1 MAMADG
7 PVEYRPYWPPT
18 KLMSSVVTTGVVL
31 SSVSSAPAE
40 EIGIDVGYENRCEPT
55 MGPGQEPNLPGG
67 ERSRAM
73 PNTGLQSGD
82 CTTFPYLNV
91 PGIDLNFTASLQNT
105 APACGSSVFDFD
117 MPYQTFYTGWYG
129 TDIPPQFFNL
139 DYQPYYDGS
148 DEHTLEYDGSAT
160 LSSPHSDI
168 PLPLGLDI
176 GPYQHQPFHDPSVFM
191 PIMAENSFQFLPVNE
206 FDQSGDDSDQYSIVG
221 FGSTYSSCP
230 SQSSLHSGIQDE
242 SYQMVQHGAPPATGQ
257 YSPTGI
263 HGIYSPS
270 GSSHGSVVSLP
281 NSIQDEPFE
290 MVQPVGNFDCL
301 PTTEVFSS
309 TPPSEPSRK
318 SSSSPR
324 AGKTKKL
331 GRRSRALTPGQR
343 DQAGKT
349 RLIGACRRCAW
360 QRNQCK
366 PNPANPK
373 GPCMPC
379 SKILMN
385 YSKKVLHHC
394 PCVRWKLTDTVLFR
408 TGGLNFTTRQ
418 GWEGAAI
425 RDMGPGD
432 WADDVI
438 HTIKLTLGYCKNPIV
453 LQVRRF
459 KPVKGVDVTS
469 RFWLD
474 PHGQQQETEIAP
486 FALADIK
493 KHRKVLESH
502 VIENAY
508 DAVKQYAEDPRVHWL
523 VGKTYKAAWDH
534 MRETTYKSSDVD
546 TKEFMELLFKLWFA
560 MKNTLGSAWLL
571 GTPGEEETLYMKPD
585 ERKGHPFPG
594 KISAPRLVCQQ
605 FDALNYN
612 FMLNQWKREFLS
624 KLNKIISAKIDPNM
638 LYTVYLAVFILL
650 HEVSATSKD
659 RYWHARNKKT
669 VERRYDMELFME
681 ELHEGANKLLYA
693 WHYYKCGF
701 NPLDADWVKVES
713 NDPTEVTS
721 SPKPKKS
728 PSLAKAKKAFCFSR
742 SKKAFSP
749 KLKKMTIPKLMKG
762 KKPDEVPS
770 KIWAH
775 LKDNEVWHM
784 RLLAELCNAKTVP
797 MTPSEETGW
806 PGLYFD
812 PNEPNPLIWERD
824 LHFVSQMFHDWE
836 CGPLWS
842 RAIDHG
848 QPLKF

>member
-360 QRNQCK
+360 QRNQVSHH
-366 PNPANPK
+366 
-373 GPCMPC
+373 GP
-379 SKILMN
+379 
-385 YSKKVLHHC
+385 V
-394 PCVRWKLTDTVLFR
+394 
-408 TGGLNFTTRQ
+408 
-418 GWEGAAI
+418 I
-425 RDMGPGD
+425 RP
-432 WADDVI
+432 
-438 HTIKLTLGYCKNPIV
+438 
-453 LQVRRF
+453 
-459 KPVKGVDVTS
+459 
-469 RFWLD
+469 
-474 PHGQQQETEIAP
+474 
-486 FALADIK
+486 
-493 KHRKVLESH
+493 
-502 VIENAY
+502 
-508 DAVKQYAEDPRVHWL
+508 
-523 VGKTYKAAWDH
+523 
-534 MRETTYKSSDVD
+534 
-546 TKEFMELLFKLWFA
+546 
-560 MKNTLGSAWLL
+560 
-571 GTPGEEETLYMKPD
+571 
-585 ERKGHPFPG
+585 
-594 KISAPRLVCQQ
+594 
-605 FDALNYN
+605 
-612 FMLNQWKREFLS
+612 
-624 KLNKIISAKIDPNM
+624 
-638 LYTVYLAVFILL
+638 
-650 HEVSATSKD
+650 
-659 RYWHARNKKT
+659 
-669 VERRYDMELFME
+669 
-681 ELHEGANKLLYA
+681 
-693 WHYYKCGF
+693 
-701 NPLDADWVKVES
+701 
-713 NDPTEVTS
+713 
-721 SPKPKKS
+721 
-728 PSLAKAKKAFCFSR
+728 SR
-742 SKKAFSP
+742 SADMPRSVNRTRPTP
-749 KLKKMTIPKLMKG
+749 KVRVCL
-762 KKPDEVPS
+762 VQRS
-770 KIWAH
+770 
-775 LKDNEVWHM
+775 
-784 RLLAELCNAKTVP
+784 
-797 MTPSEETGW
+797 S
-806 PGLYFD
+806 
-812 PNEPNPLIWERD
+812 
-824 LHFVSQMFHDWE
+824 
-836 CGPLWS
+836 
-842 RAIDHG
+842 
-848 QPLKF
+848 